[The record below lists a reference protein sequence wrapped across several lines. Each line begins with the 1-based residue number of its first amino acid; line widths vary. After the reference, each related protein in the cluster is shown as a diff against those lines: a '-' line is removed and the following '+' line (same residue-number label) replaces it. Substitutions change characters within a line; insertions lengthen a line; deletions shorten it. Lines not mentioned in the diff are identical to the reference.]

1 MKKIY
6 FDNNIIIDIKNLRN
20 KSLQE
25 KVEKINKK
33 EYQIVFSPAHI
44 EEIAAI
50 VKHYGQDEKNAEDK
64 LSFLAQ
70 ITDST
75 VLLPFPRNKLRLI
88 YHDGIFVYKEHPK
101 KTYSRVIDQY
111 KNNEFAEYHQKEKLK
126 HGQDFEREHGISS
139 KETNNIDIIREIDLF
154 KPRLHKIIIDNYYL
168 LLNSE
173 IGRLLPSSCPR
184 CDDLN
189 FSYTKNY
196 FTIHEAIMEKL
207 LEFLEV
213 RRFFPDDPK
222 NSINSLHDT
231 THAIY
236 GAYCDIFVTNDKKL
250 KQKTSAAYQWL
261 GINTKIFN
269 SNEFIQYLSEK
280 NHKV

>member
-20 KSLQE
+20 KALQE
-25 KVEKINKK
+25 KVEQINKK

-50 VKHYGQDEKNAEDK
+50 VKHYGQDDKNAKDK

-70 ITDST
+70 LTDST
-75 VLLPFPRNKLRLI
+75 ALLPFPRNKSRLI
-88 YHDGIFVYKEHPK
+88 QHDGIFIYKEHPK

-111 KNNEFAEYHQKEKLK
+111 KNNAIAEHHQKEKLK
-126 HGQDFEREHGISS
+126 HGEDFEAEHGISS
-139 KETNNIDIIREIDLF
+139 KETNNIDIIREIDFF
-154 KPRLHKIIIDNYYL
+154 KPRLHQIIIDNYHL
-168 LLNSE
+168 LRNFEL
-173 IGRLLPSSCPR
+173 GRFLPDSCPG

-189 FSYTKNY
+189 FAYTKNY

-213 RRFFPDDPK
+213 RRFFPDNPK

-261 GINTKIFN
+261 GINTNIFN
-269 SNEFIQYLSEK
+269 SNEFIEYLSK
-280 NHKV
+280 QHDKV

>member
-1 MKKIY
+1 
-6 FDNNIIIDIKNLRN
+6 
-20 KSLQE
+20 
-25 KVEKINKK
+25 
-33 EYQIVFSPAHI
+33 
-44 EEIAAI
+44 
-50 VKHYGQDEKNAEDK
+50 
-64 LSFLAQ
+64 
-70 ITDST
+70 
-75 VLLPFPRNKLRLI
+75 
-88 YHDGIFVYKEHPK
+88 
-101 KTYSRVIDQY
+101 
-111 KNNEFAEYHQKEKLK
+111 
-126 HGQDFEREHGISS
+126 
-139 KETNNIDIIREIDLF
+139 
-154 KPRLHKIIIDNYYL
+154 
-168 LLNSE
+168 
-173 IGRLLPSSCPR
+173 
-184 CDDLN
+184 
-189 FSYTKNY
+189 
-196 FTIHEAIMEKL
+196 MEKL